1 MSGVREGGWEECVCL
16 VSGQERRVRE
26 ERGMLGCCGVCT
38 LFFSRIPVV
47 VYVTCPAKWEIWKA
61 SFFFSGRFK
70 RLFVTHW
77 AKSFSAKEASVPVW
91 WWCVQGGGRGGVSGR
106 VAGREGW

>member
-1 MSGVREGGWEECVCL
+1 MGEWRGEERGKVSGVREGGWEECVCL

-26 ERGMLGCCGVCT
+26 ERAVLGSVACIT

-91 WWCVQGGGRGGVSGR
+91 WW
-106 VAGREGW
+106 W

>member
-1 MSGVREGGWEECVCL
+1 MLEWSGEEGARGACIYACGCL
-16 VSGQERRVRE
+16 A
-26 ERGMLGCCGVCT
+26 CIT

-91 WWCVQGGGRGGVSGR
+91 WWCVQGGGWQGGV
-106 VAGREGW
+106 V